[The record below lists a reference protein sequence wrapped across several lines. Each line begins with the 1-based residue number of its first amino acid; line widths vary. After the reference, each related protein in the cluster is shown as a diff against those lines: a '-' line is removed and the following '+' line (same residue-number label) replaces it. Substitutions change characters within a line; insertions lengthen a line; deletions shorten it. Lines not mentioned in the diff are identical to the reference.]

1 MYREIK
7 GNKVKVKTI
16 PFKSKVESFLKIILW
31 TETQLNNNVTCW
43 KVLKLSI
50 ANFIKK
56 ETLAEVFSCEFCE
69 IFKKTFFTKQLRW
82 LLLYIRPENVRKSL
96 VFWRFQGVWNWNID
110 LKLVKKMTKMKLNR
124 RFSTKSFFF
133 NWPYHLLILL
143 HHLRALKKRNYR

>member
-31 TETQLNNNVTCW
+31 TETQLNNNVTYW

-124 RFSTKSFFF
+124 RFSTKSFFLTGRITYLF
-133 NWPYHLLILL
+133 PCIT
-143 HHLRALKKRNYR
+143 